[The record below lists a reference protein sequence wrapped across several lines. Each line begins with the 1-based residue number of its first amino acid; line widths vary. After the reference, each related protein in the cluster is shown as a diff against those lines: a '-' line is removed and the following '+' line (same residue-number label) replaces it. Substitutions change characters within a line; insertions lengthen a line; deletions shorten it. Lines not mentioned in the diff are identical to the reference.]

1 MPFKSWVL
9 QHALGLKAQ
18 GTLPRA
24 LREKRIRRVGAL
36 QETPIYCRMLAAAK
50 PNLLELVER
59 GEFLPDL
66 YYRLNFLAV
75 EVPPL
80 REHREDIP
88 LLVEHF
94 RKKVVAET
102 GAEKTFRPQVL
113 KTFESYAWPGNVAE
127 LEGCVSRLL
136 TDASGQ
142 FIESSQLDGRF
153 GNAMETINEVLTL
166 MELDARYERERKKL
180 IEDALRTTRSRRGA
194 ATRLGINESTLRSI
208 TAKADSIKK
217 IFGALK

>member
-1 MPFKSWVL
+1 
-9 QHALGLKAQ
+9 
-18 GTLPRA
+18 
-24 LREKRIRRVGAL
+24 
-36 QETPIYCRMLAAAK
+36 LAAAK

-102 GAEKTFRPQVL
+102 GAEKNFRPQVL
-113 KTFESYAWPGNVAE
+113 KTFENYAWPGNVAE

-136 TDASGQ
+136 TDAPGQ
-142 FIESSQLDGRF
+142 FIESSQLDTRF
-153 GNAMETINEVLTL
+153 SAAVESVKGVVTL
-166 MELDARYERERKKL
+166 PDLDARYARERKKL
-180 IEDALRTTRSRRGA
+180 IEDALRTTRSRQGA
-194 ATRLGINESTLRSI
+194 ATRLGVNESTLRSMA
-208 TAKADSIKK
+208 AKADSLKR
-217 IFGALK
+217 IFAALK